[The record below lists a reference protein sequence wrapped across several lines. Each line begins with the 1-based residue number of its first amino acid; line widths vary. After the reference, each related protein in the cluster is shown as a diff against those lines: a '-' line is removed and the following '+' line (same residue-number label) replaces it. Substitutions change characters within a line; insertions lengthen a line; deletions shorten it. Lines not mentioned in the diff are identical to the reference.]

1 MKKVLLTGISGFIG
15 QHCAVELL
23 KNGYAVKGSIRN
35 LAKKENT
42 INAIKKEVNP
52 NGKLEFCLLDLLK
65 DEGWDDAVSDCD
77 FVMHVASP
85 FYSKE
90 PKSEKELINPAV
102 EGTLR
107 ALKAAKKGGIKRVV
121 LTSSLVAMLGDV
133 VGDENITPNSWTNIN
148 AKNAT
153 AYIKSKTLAE
163 KNAWNF
169 INNQQTNKKLELVTI
184 HPGPVYGPT
193 LSNNLLGE
201 SMATFKKIILGKIPM
216 MLKASI
222 SMSDVRDVA
231 KIHVQALE
239 NEKANGKRFIVA
251 SEKAYSYEILTKT
264 LKSNGYKK
272 VSTKLAP
279 NFVVKLLANFSSEMK
294 GMLPYAGKIYVA
306 DVSETISTFN
316 WKPIAFEKTILDT
329 AKSIKKVLNS

>member
-23 KNGYAVKGSIRN
+23 KKGYAVKGSIRN
-35 LAKKENT
+35 LSKKVST
-42 INAIKKEVNP
+42 INAIKKEVNTD
-52 NGKLEFCLLDLLK
+52 GKLEFCLLDLLK
-65 DEGWDDAVSDCD
+65 DEGWNEAVSDCD

-85 FYSKE
+85 FYSKV
-90 PKSEKELINPAV
+90 PKDEKELIKPAV

-121 LTSSLVAMLGDV
+121 LTSSLVAMLGDI
-133 VGDENITPNSWTNIN
+133 VGDENITPNSWTNVN

-163 KNAWNF
+163 KSAWNF

-201 SMATFKKIILGKIPM
+201 SMATFKKIILGKIPI

-222 SMSDVRDVA
+222 NMSDVRDVA

-251 SEKAYSYEILTKT
+251 SEKAYSYETLTKI

-294 GMLPYAGKIYVA
+294 GMLPYVGKKYTA
-306 DVSETISTFN
+306 NVSETINTFN
-316 WKPIAFEKTILDT
+316 WKPIALEKTILDT